1 MTDLRERAIT
11 VIASVLRVP
20 AATLTDHS
28 SPDDVGTWDS
38 MKHLQILLAVE
49 EEFDIQ
55 LPADAADTLQT
66 VGAIV
71 SAIGERTA

>member
-1 MTDLRERAIT
+1 MINLRERAVT

-20 AATLTDHS
+20 AAALTDHS

-49 EEFDIQ
+49 EEFGIQ